1 MDLEQ
6 LNKSQTILLTLLV
19 SFVTS
24 IATGIVTVTLMDQAP
39 PAITQTIHKVVEKTV
54 ETITPKEQTAS
65 VSEVVVVREEN
76 IIADVVNKNEDSF
89 VRIYQN
95 EVFAGLGVFVEK
107 SGILITDRGNILEET
122 SYSVVVGD
130 EVMDVNILGVDSKK
144 RIAYL
149 KVVDS
154 DGGIFKTIFDTVDI
168 VSADSLKLG
177 QSIVVLGGIKSTE
190 VLTGIV
196 SGLVRDSVTLD
207 SETVASSTEEV
218 VEKEIFVSSIK
229 TNIPIAGISG
239 GAPLLNLKGEVVGI
253 NIDPANNSFIPVDF
267 IKEDLKN
274 ILSTKEN

>member
-1 MDLEQ
+1 MDIEQ

-54 ETITPKEQTAS
+54 ETITPENQTAS

-76 IIADVVNKNEDSF
+76 MIADVVKKNEDAV
-89 VRIYQN
+89 VRIYQDS
-95 EVFAGLGVFVEK
+95 VFVGFGIFVDK
-107 SGILITDRGNILEET
+107 KGILITDRGNILEDT

-130 EVMDVNILGVDSKK
+130 EVMDLDVLGVDSGK

-149 KVVDS
+149 KINDVG
-154 DGGIFKTIFDTVDI
+154 GGIFKTVFDTVDI

-177 QSIVVLGGIKSTE
+177 QSIVVLGGVDSTE

-196 SGLVRDSVTLD
+196 SGLVRDSISSD
-207 SETVASSTEEV
+207 EDETATSTESVTEQ
-218 VEKEIFVSSIK
+218 EIFVSSIK
-229 TNIPIAGISG
+229 TNIPIVGIVG
-239 GAPLLNLKGEVVGI
+239 GAPLLNLKGDVVRI
-253 NIDPANNSFIPVDF
+253 NINPASNSFIPVDF
-267 IKEDLKN
+267 VKEDLRN
-274 ILSTKEN
+274 ILSAEEN